1 MAIDGNLLS
10 LHGGEEMLRTEA
22 LRRISETPLLLLHF
36 EVTAAAMDLLDVFRQ
51 YPATD
56 EDTKVKQALGIRLFN
71 AHAATIKLMLS
82 GYYQNATM
90 VLRDV
95 LETVFLADYFRTSP
109 TEVARWRMA
118 DKKTLLK
125 DFKPAVIRGKLDAR
139 DGVTTK
145 KRGDAYAL
153 FSGLAGHASME
164 GFAML
169 RPLGKDMHTGPF
181 LDNSVLGAVSA
192 EMGKLSVQVGEI
204 FSAFTPPDWDLGRD
218 TTAAFAPLKV
228 RWLKAMGFIK

>member
-1 MAIDGNLLS
+1 MVIDDNLIS
-10 LHGGEEMLRTEA
+10 LHIGEETLRTEA
-22 LRRISETPLLLLHF
+22 LRRISGKPLLLLHF

-51 YPATD
+51 YPTND

-71 AHAATIKLMLS
+71 AHAAAIKLMLS

-95 LETVFLADYFRTSP
+95 LETIFLADYFRTSP
-109 TEVARWRMA
+109 AEVERWRMA
-118 DKKTLLK
+118 DKKTLLR
-125 DFKPAVIRGKLDAR
+125 DFKPAIIRGKLDAR

-181 LDNSVLGAVSA
+181 LDNSALEAVAA

-204 FSAFTPPDWDLGRD
+204 FSAFTPLDWGLGRD
-218 TTAAFAPLKV
+218 TAAAFAPLKMK
-228 RWLKAMGFIK
+228 WLKATGFIK